1 MPHHCPRFWLIP
13 LILAIGLPA
22 SRSAASTY
30 YTINVQGAENF
41 LTLDPLSGVTTPIP
55 PLAGLGAGS
64 WNGLAELP
72 GNDDFLY
79 AVNNPR
85 PPTFDDPQTSRLA
98 RIDRHTGEVTT
109 LPLFDED
116 TLGFDEP
123 FSTAIVI
130 SPFDKSRAIIA
141 GFATRI
147 PGARYLWQVD
157 IGTGTVLGPGVP
169 VEGAKAL
176 RSMTFDPTGEKLYA
190 LDETR
195 RLVVVDPAT
204 GMLDVVGD
212 TGLTANVEGLAFNPY
227 TSRLLAIEGGLQD
240 RLLELDPANGSV
252 LNVIGPVGIAG
263 PEGLVIIPLTGD
275 ANGDMVVDLLDFGI
289 LKSNFGMGDTLAEA
303 DFNRDFL
310 VDLNDF
316 NILKANFGAGAGGS
330 PVPEPGTFTLCTA
343 AMGLLAF
350 AAFRWRLTHWRN
362 KPMRTSY

>member
-1 MPHHCPRFWLIP
+1 MPQDCPRFWLIP
-13 LILAIGLPA
+13 LLLVIGLPA

-41 LTLDPLSGVTTPIP
+41 LTLDPLTGATTPIP
-55 PLAGLGAGS
+55 PLAGLGPGS

-72 GNDDFLY
+72 GNDDYLY

-98 RIDRHTGEVTT
+98 RIDRHTGEVTAF
-109 LPLFDED
+109 PLFAED
-116 TLGFDEP
+116 ILGFAEP
-123 FSTAIVI
+123 FSTAIVV
-130 SPFDKSRAIIA
+130 SPLDKSRAIIA

-157 IGTGTVLGPGVP
+157 LETGTVLGPGVP
-169 VEGAKAL
+169 IEEAKAL
-176 RSMTFDPTGEKLYA
+176 RSMTFDPAGEKLYA

-212 TGLTANVEGLAFNPY
+212 TGLTANVEGLAFDPY

-252 LNVIGPVGIAG
+252 LDVIGPVGIAG
-263 PEGLVIIPLTGD
+263 PEGLVIVPLTGD

-289 LKSNFGMGDTLAEA
+289 LKSNFGMGDSLAEA
-303 DFNRDFL
+303 DFNRDFT

-316 NILKANFGAGAGGS
+316 NILKANFGSGAGRF
-330 PVPEPGTFTLCTA
+330 PVPEPETFTLCLA
-343 AMGLLAF
+343 AMSSFAF
-350 AAFRWRLTHWRN
+350 AAIRRRQTR
-362 KPMRTSY
+362 PR